1 MLPPHAPDAQL
12 TSEWSVVA
20 SPEFYCPFCGL
31 LGCLSTSWPA
41 CPWNHGVLPAASGS
55 AACLSVTDAQW
66 SLSAMLP
73 AYPRVSLYDTVQM
86 LGPICARMPA
96 FRTETLSTQPG
107 TGLGCPARCPW
118 RFAGLWRECWGVFL
132 RLDGAVWT
140 IDKDGK
146 GTAAN
151 DSCA

>member
-1 MLPPHAPDAQL
+1 HRESLGHRGYGR
-12 TSEWSVVA
+12 SSVAWRV
-20 SPEFYCPFCGL
+20 FCGEREH
-31 LGCLSTSWPA
+31 GMSLSHRRSM
-41 CPWNHGVLPAASGS
+41 VLVGD
-55 AACLSVTDAQW
+55 V
-66 SLSAMLP
+66 SAMLP

-96 FRTETLSTQPG
+96 FRTETLSLYPTG